1 MEFLLRS
8 RDDAR
13 TSVIDRQ
20 PHAPIRITL
29 PCQEESHRI
38 QWDRGRVQFLD
49 HALPA
54 LKLELALEVDRRT
67 ACGEVLYTLRTAD
80 GEVQAAADPL
90 FDASRKRRSIR
101 GSYGRGART
110 AYPGFLQ
117 YTLCQAI
124 ASRIAAPMLA
134 ALETEG
140 LRADLEVDQGVAEE
154 REFRFRLQT
163 PDTRQRLLSF
173 QLAAHTW
180 TAASP
185 QELQRI
191 ARERS
196 MSMTAGTWTD
206 GSHCRVCQA
215 GQAHPPSLHPSKHAR
230 QAAHRDRVVAA
241 FERAIY
247 RCYLAHAE
255 TPWYQ
260 NIQGLAANF
269 QAFLWRMRRELGPRP
284 APPPRVPPP
293 SATQLALMDAR

>member
-20 PHAPIRITL
+20 PHAPILITL
-29 PCQEESHRI
+29 PCQGESHRI
-38 QWDRGRVQFLD
+38 RWDRGRVQFLD

-80 GEVQAAADPL
+80 GEVPDAADPL
-90 FDASRKRRSIR
+90 FNANDKRRSIR
-101 GSYGRGART
+101 GSYGRGARP

-134 ALETEG
+134 ALEAEG
-140 LRADLEVDQGVAEE
+140 LRADLVVDQGAAEE
-154 REFRFRLQT
+154 REFRFKLQT
-163 PDTRQRLLSF
+163 PDTQQRLLSF
-173 QLAAHTW
+173 RLDTHAW
-180 TAASP
+180 TAASH
-185 QELQRI
+185 QELHRI

-196 MSMTAGTWTD
+196 MSLTAGTWTD
-206 GSHCRVCQA
+206 GSRCRVCQM
-215 GQAHPPSLHPSKHAR
+215 GQVHPPALQPSKHAR
-230 QAAHRDRVVAA
+230 QIAHRDRVVAA

-247 RCYLAHAE
+247 HCYQAHTE
-255 TPWYQ
+255 TPWYR

-269 QAFLWRMRRELGPRP
+269 ETFLWRMRRELGPRLTL
-284 APPPRVPPP
+284 PPRVLSSP
-293 SATQLALMDAR
+293 ATQLALIDTR